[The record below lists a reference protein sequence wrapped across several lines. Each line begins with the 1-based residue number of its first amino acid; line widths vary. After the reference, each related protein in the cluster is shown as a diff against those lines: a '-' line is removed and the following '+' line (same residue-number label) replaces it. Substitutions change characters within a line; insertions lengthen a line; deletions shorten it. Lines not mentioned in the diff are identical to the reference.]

1 MITLDEIAALTTH
14 LHTLGT
20 PIKTHTHTLQR
31 IGLMN
36 TQIDF
41 TNQWN
46 KIPIEGSPQNPKTL
60 CTERARINGWTLTH
74 MEKKIR
80 LTARKGGISG
90 INGLH
95 HCVRNAQKPPTTLS
109 VHPDLTHTE
118 QSTANLSFTHT
129 HITARLFSGFAQQQ
143 IGYFAGLFTPTWL
156 PFLPFFNLVP

>member
-1 MITLDEIAALTTH
+1 
-14 LHTLGT
+14 
-20 PIKTHTHTLQR
+20 
-31 IGLMN
+31 
-36 TQIDF
+36 
-41 TNQWN
+41 
-46 KIPIEGSPQNPKTL
+46 
-60 CTERARINGWTLTH
+60 

-129 HITARLFSGFAQQQ
+129 HITARLFSGFCTAANWV
-143 IGYFAGLFTPTWL
+143 FCWSFHTHLTPFSSLLQFGTL
-156 PFLPFFNLVP
+156 GPQFCPNLTPGRPRTCETVTTATSCLLSTFVACTIDAHRVAHMTPWSIPCMRNHVKWTLSCPS